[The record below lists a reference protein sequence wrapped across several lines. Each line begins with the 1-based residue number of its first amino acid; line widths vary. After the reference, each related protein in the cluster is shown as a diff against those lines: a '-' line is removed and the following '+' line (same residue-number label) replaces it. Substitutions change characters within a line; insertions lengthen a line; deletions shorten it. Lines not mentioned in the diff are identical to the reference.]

1 MSNEYD
7 KNSNYFNKI
16 KHINLTEDDLQKR
29 YFYKIN
35 NSGKKPNIFQLMENG
50 LSSQSELEQVDNIC
64 SRYQNFQKELE
75 KKQIDCMKSM
85 ILQHKLIP
93 EKWIIQENY
102 KDLLNKVMEDPIVL
116 SYAIESKDF
125 YKKRSTS
132 IPIEEF
138 IDESSLIS
146 QPPSGPRF
154 ISYINPYKKKDTN
167 SLGKQRNKIMR
178 EYCNNINKQMIKK
191 PKNLKSF
198 KSLKSSKT
206 LNEDKNYYIKTE
218 ESKENFLPSIFT
230 KKRITKDNKNEK
242 LMVTSLHY
250 DENKL
255 YKKNKN
261 KKYYNLNN
269 SVDNNNS
276 YAKIKN
282 SKLPI
287 IE

>member
-1 MSNEYD
+1 MSNEYN
-7 KNSNYFNKI
+7 KNANYFKKI
-16 KHINLTEDDLQKR
+16 NHLQLKDDDLQRR

-35 NSGKKPNIFQLMENG
+35 NSDKKPNIFQLMENG
-50 LSSQSELEQVDNIC
+50 LSSQDELEQVDNVC

-85 ILQHKLIP
+85 ILHHKMIP

-125 YKKRSTS
+125 YKKNSTS

-138 IDESSLIS
+138 VDENSFIS
-146 QPPSGPRF
+146 QPPSGPKF
-154 ISYINPYKKKDTN
+154 ISYINPYKKNDTN

-178 EYCNNINKQMIKK
+178 EYCYNINKQMNKR
-191 PKNLKSF
+191 PKNLKS
-198 KSLKSSKT
+198 LKNSKT
-206 LNEDKNYYIKTE
+206 LNDDKNYYIRTE

-230 KKRITKDNKNEK
+230 KKKITNNKNEK

-255 YKKNKN
+255 YKKSKD
-261 KKYYNLNN
+261 KKYNLNKSEDDN
-269 SVDNNNS
+269 KSFAKMNNN
-276 YAKIKN
+276 
-282 SKLPI
+282 KLPI
-287 IE
+287 IV

>member
-7 KNSNYFNKI
+7 KNSNYFKKI
-16 KHINLTEDDLQKR
+16 NHINLKEDDLQKR

-50 LSSQSELEQVDNIC
+50 LSSQSELEQVDNAC

-85 ILQHKLIP
+85 ILHHKMIP

-138 IDESSLIS
+138 VDENSLIS
-146 QPPSGPRF
+146 QPISGPKF
-154 ISYINPYKKKDTN
+154 ISYINPYKKRDTN
-167 SLGKQRNKIMR
+167 SLGKQRNMIMR
-178 EYCNNINKQMIKK
+178 EYCYNINKQMRKK
-191 PKNLKSF
+191 PKNL

-206 LNEDKNYYIKTE
+206 LNDDKNYYLKTE
-218 ESKENFLPSIFT
+218 ESKESYLPSIFT
-230 KKRITKDNKNEK
+230 KKKVVNDNKNEK
-242 LMVTSLHY
+242 MMVTSLQY
-250 DENKL
+250 DENL
-255 YKKNKN
+255 LNKKNKD
-261 KKYYNLNN
+261 KKYYNLNK
-269 SVDNNNS
+269 SEDNNNS
-276 YAKIKN
+276 YAKIK
-282 SKLPI
+282 SSELPI

>member
-7 KNSNYFNKI
+7 KNSNYFKKLNHI
-16 KHINLTEDDLQKR
+16 KLKDDDLQKR

-35 NSGKKPNIFQLMENG
+35 NSGKKCNIFQLMENG
-50 LSSQSELEQVDNIC
+50 MSSQDELEQVDNAC
-64 SRYQNFQKELE
+64 SRYQSFEKELE

-85 ILQHKLIP
+85 ILHHKLIP

-102 KDLLNKVMEDPIVL
+102 KDLLSKVMEDPIVL
-116 SYAIESKDF
+116 SYAIQSKDF

-138 IDESSLIS
+138 VDESSFMS
-146 QPPSGPRF
+146 QAPTGPRF

-167 SLGKQRNKIMR
+167 SLGKRRNKIMR
-178 EYCNNINKQMIKK
+178 EYCYNINKQMHSK
-191 PKNLKSF
+191 PKNL

-206 LNEDKNYYIKTE
+206 LNDDKNYYLKTE
-218 ESKENFLPSIFT
+218 ESKENYLPSIFSN
-230 KKRITKDNKNEK
+230 KKIGKNNKDEN
-242 LMVTSLHY
+242 MMMTSLHY

-255 YKKNKN
+255 N
-261 KKYYNLNN
+261 KKSKDKKYNLNKTED
-269 SVDNNNS
+269 SKDDKS
-276 YAKIKN
+276 YAKMKS

>member
-1 MSNEYD
+1 MSNVYD
-7 KNSNYFNKI
+7 KNSKYFKKI
-16 KHINLTEDDLQKR
+16 DQLQLKEDDLQKR

-50 LSSQSELEQVDNIC
+50 SSSQSELEQVDNVC

-85 ILQHKLIP
+85 ILHHKQIP

-138 IDESSLIS
+138 IDENSFIS

-154 ISYINPYKKKDTN
+154 ISYINPYKKNDTN

-178 EYCNNINKQMIKK
+178 EYCNNINKELNKK
-191 PKNLKSF
+191 PKNLKS
-198 KSLKSSKT
+198 LKNSKT
-206 LNEDKNYYIKTE
+206 INDDKNYYLRTE
-218 ESKENFLPSIFT
+218 ESKENYLPSIFT
-230 KKRITKDNKNEK
+230 KKKSTKDNKNEK

-255 YKKNKN
+255 N
-261 KKYYNLNN
+261 KKSKEKKYNLDK
-269 SVDNNNS
+269 SENNNKS
-276 YAKIKN
+276 FAKIN
-282 SKLPI
+282 SSKLPI
-287 IE
+287 IG

>member
-1 MSNEYD
+1 MSNEYN
-7 KNSNYFNKI
+7 KNSNYFKKI
-16 KHINLTEDDLQKR
+16 NHINLKEDDLQKR

-50 LSSQSELEQVDNIC
+50 LSSQSELEQVDNAC

-85 ILQHKLIP
+85 ILHHKLIP

-138 IDESSLIS
+138 VDENSLIS
-146 QPPSGPRF
+146 QPISGPKF

-167 SLGKQRNKIMR
+167 SLGKQRTIIMR
-178 EYCNNINKQMIKK
+178 EYCYNINKQMRQK
-191 PKNLKSF
+191 PKNL

-206 LNEDKNYYIKTE
+206 LNDDKNYYLKTE
-218 ESKENFLPSIFT
+218 ETKESFLPSIFT
-230 KKRITKDNKNEK
+230 KKKAANDNKNEK
-242 LMVTSLHY
+242 MMVTSLQY
-250 DENKL
+250 DENLL
-255 YKKNKN
+255 YKKNKD
-261 KKYYNLNN
+261 KKYYNSNK
-269 SVDNNNS
+269 SEDNNNS
-276 YAKIKN
+276 YAKMKS

>member
-7 KNSNYFNKI
+7 KNSNYFKKI
-16 KHINLTEDDLQKR
+16 NHLKLKDDDLQRR

-35 NSGKKPNIFQLMENG
+35 NSDKKPNIFQLMENG
-50 LSSQSELEQVDNIC
+50 LSSQDELEQVDNVC

-85 ILQHKLIP
+85 ILHHKMIP

-125 YKKRSTS
+125 YKKNSTS

-138 IDESSLIS
+138 VDENSLIS
-146 QPPSGPRF
+146 PPSGPRF
-154 ISYINPYKKKDTN
+154 ISYINPYKKNDTN

-178 EYCNNINKQMIKK
+178 EYCNNIKKQMNMK
-191 PKNLKSF
+191 PKNLKS
-198 KSLKSSKT
+198 LKNSKT
-206 LNEDKNYYIKTE
+206 LIEDENYYIRTE
-218 ESKENFLPSIFT
+218 ESKENYLPSIFT
-230 KKRITKDNKNEK
+230 KKKSTKDNKNEK

-250 DENKL
+250 DENNL
-255 YKKNKN
+255 N
-261 KKYYNLNN
+261 KKAKDKKYNLNKSEDDN
-269 SVDNNNS
+269 KSFAKMNNN
-276 YAKIKN
+276 
-282 SKLPI
+282 KLPI
-287 IE
+287 IV

>member
-7 KNSNYFNKI
+7 KNSNYFKKI
-16 KHINLTEDDLQKR
+16 NHINLKEDDLQKR

-50 LSSQSELEQVDNIC
+50 LSSQSELEQVDNAC

-85 ILQHKLIP
+85 ILHHKMIP

-102 KDLLNKVMEDPIVL
+102 KDLLNKVMEDPIIL

-138 IDESSLIS
+138 VDENSLIS
-146 QPPSGPRF
+146 QPISGPKF
-154 ISYINPYKKKDTN
+154 ISYINPYKKRDTN
-167 SLGKQRNKIMR
+167 SLGKQRNMIMR
-178 EYCNNINKQMIKK
+178 EYCYNINKQMRQK
-191 PKNLKSF
+191 PKNL

-206 LNEDKNYYIKTE
+206 LNDDQNYYLKTE
-218 ESKENFLPSIFT
+218 ESKESYLPSIFT
-230 KKRITKDNKNEK
+230 KKKVVNDNKNEK
-242 LMVTSLHY
+242 MMVTSLQY
-250 DENKL
+250 DENL
-255 YKKNKN
+255 LNKKNKD
-261 KKYYNLNN
+261 KKYYNLNK
-269 SVDNNNS
+269 SEDNNNS
-276 YAKIKN
+276 YAKIK
-282 SKLPI
+282 SCKLPI

>member
-1 MSNEYD
+1 
-7 KNSNYFNKI
+7 
-16 KHINLTEDDLQKR
+16 
-29 YFYKIN
+29 
-35 NSGKKPNIFQLMENG
+35 
-50 LSSQSELEQVDNIC
+50 
-64 SRYQNFQKELE
+64 
-75 KKQIDCMKSM
+75 
-85 ILQHKLIP
+85 
-93 EKWIIQENY
+93 
-102 KDLLNKVMEDPIVL
+102 MEDPIVL

-255 YKKNKN
+255 KFLYK
-261 KKYYNLNN
+261 
-269 SVDNNNS
+269 
-276 YAKIKN
+276 
-282 SKLPI
+282 
-287 IE
+287 E

>member
-1 MSNEYD
+1 MSNVYD
-7 KNSNYFNKI
+7 KNSKYFKKI
-16 KHINLTEDDLQKR
+16 NQLQLKEDDLQKR

-50 LSSQSELEQVDNIC
+50 SSSQSELEQVDNVC

-85 ILQHKLIP
+85 ILHHKQIP

-125 YKKRSTS
+125 YKKNSTS

-138 IDESSLIS
+138 VDENSFIS
-146 QPPSGPRF
+146 QPPSGPKF
-154 ISYINPYKKKDTN
+154 ISYINPYKKNDTN

-178 EYCNNINKQMIKK
+178 EYCYNINKQMNKR
-191 PKNLKSF
+191 PKNLKS
-198 KSLKSSKT
+198 LKNSKT
-206 LNEDKNYYIKTE
+206 LNDDKNYYIRTE

-230 KKRITKDNKNEK
+230 KKKITKDKKNEK

-250 DENKL
+250 DENNL
-255 YKKNKN
+255 N
-261 KKYYNLNN
+261 KKAKDKKYNLNK
-269 SVDNNNS
+269 SETNNIS
-276 YAKIKN
+276 FAKMKS

-287 IE
+287 IV

>member
-1 MSNEYD
+1 MSNVYD
-7 KNSNYFNKI
+7 KNSKYFKKI
-16 KHINLTEDDLQKR
+16 NQLQLKEDDLQKR

-85 ILQHKLIP
+85 ILHHKMIP

-178 EYCNNINKQMIKK
+178 EYCNNINKQMNKK
-191 PKNLKSF
+191 PKNLKS
-198 KSLKSSKT
+198 LKNSKT
-206 LNEDKNYYIKTE
+206 LNDDKNYYIRTE

-230 KKRITKDNKNEK
+230 KKKITNNKNEK

-255 YKKNKN
+255 YKKSKD
-261 KKYYNLNN
+261 KKYNLNKSEDDN
-269 SVDNNNS
+269 KSLDKMNNN
-276 YAKIKN
+276 
-282 SKLPI
+282 KLPI
-287 IE
+287 IV

>member
-1 MSNEYD
+1 MSNEYN
-7 KNSNYFNKI
+7 KNSNYFKKI
-16 KHINLTEDDLQKR
+16 NHLKLKDDDLQRR

-50 LSSQSELEQVDNIC
+50 LSSQDELEQVDNVC

-85 ILQHKLIP
+85 ILHHKMIP

-116 SYAIESKDF
+116 SYAIESKVF
-125 YKKRSTS
+125 YKKNSTS

-138 IDESSLIS
+138 VDENSLIS
-146 QPPSGPRF
+146 QPPSRPRF
-154 ISYINPYKKKDTN
+154 ISYINPYKKKNTN

-178 EYCNNINKQMIKK
+178 EYCYNIKKQMNMK
-191 PKNLKSF
+191 PKNLKS
-198 KSLKSSKT
+198 LKNSKT
-206 LNEDKNYYIKTE
+206 LIEDENYYIRTE

-230 KKRITKDNKNEK
+230 KKKIINNKNEK

-255 YKKNKN
+255 N
-261 KKYYNLNN
+261 KKSKDKKYNLNR
-269 SVDNNNS
+269 SEDNNNS
-276 YAKIKN
+276 FAKMN
-282 SKLPI
+282 SSKLPI
-287 IE
+287 IV

>member
-1 MSNEYD
+1 MSNENN
-7 KNSNYFNKI
+7 KNSNYFKKI
-16 KHINLTEDDLQKR
+16 NHLQLKNDDLQKR

-35 NSGKKPNIFQLMENG
+35 NSDKKPNIFQLMENG
-50 LSSQSELEQVDNIC
+50 LSSQDELEQVDNVC

-85 ILQHKLIP
+85 ILHHKMIP

-125 YKKRSTS
+125 YKKNSTS

-138 IDESSLIS
+138 VDENSFIS
-146 QPPSGPRF
+146 QPPSGPKF
-154 ISYINPYKKKDTN
+154 ISYINPYKKNDTN

-178 EYCNNINKQMIKK
+178 EYCYNINKQMNKK
-191 PKNLKSF
+191 PKNLKS
-198 KSLKSSKT
+198 LKNSKT
-206 LNEDKNYYIKTE
+206 LNDDKNYYIRTE

-230 KKRITKDNKNEK
+230 KKKIINNKNEK

-250 DENKL
+250 DENNL
-255 YKKNKN
+255 N
-261 KKYYNLNN
+261 KKAKDKKYNLNK
-269 SVDNNNS
+269 SEDNNIS
-276 YAKIKN
+276 FAKMKS

-287 IE
+287 IV